1 MTWAAGVRREIISDR
16 ARSSSSTPDG
26 ASGVWGGDLPHLRWG
41 RAGPRL
47 QTLRA
52 AMGWTRV
59 LECACVWRPA
69 TPRCQ
74 GAARDPLGALWHR
87 PCVDRLSLHPPH
99 LHARHHQ
106 QQHRT
111 APHYEHLRHRSAPH
125 RARASIGRRGRLSL
139 HSSYIKR
146 PRSSSL
152 QGASVCAPTDRPQ
165 RTSLQRQRRRR
176 PRVGHRHAPEGEKEN
191 PRLARNGSE
200 ERTKGKESAR
210 LKRGRPAAPRP
221 RRPRRVSGRRDGGAA
236 PFSRCTRR
244 RRSGTPR

>member
-16 ARSSSSTPDG
+16 ARSSSSTPDP
-26 ASGVWGGDLPHLRWG
+26 APLGG
-41 RAGPRL
+41 
-47 QTLRA
+47 
-52 AMGWTRV
+52 
-59 LECACVWRPA
+59 RPA
-69 TPRCQ
+69 TPALGPRWTTLADASCCHGLDTCAGVRLCVATGDPSLSRRGPGPPRCAVAQ
-74 GAARDPLGALWHR
+74 ALCG
-87 PCVDRLSLHPPH
+87 PPLSLHPP
-99 LHARHHQ
+99 HQ

-200 ERTKGKESAR
+200 
-210 LKRGRPAAPRP
+210 
-221 RRPRRVSGRRDGGAA
+221 
-236 PFSRCTRR
+236 
-244 RRSGTPR
+244 

>member
-26 ASGVWGGDLPHLRWG
+26 AWRPGDLPHLRWG

-87 PCVDRLSLHPPH
+87 PCVWTST
-99 LHARHHQ
+99 
-106 QQHRT
+106 HRT

-152 QGASVCAPTDRPQ
+152 QGASVCMHPQTGHSAQASNASGAGGPEWVTDTRPKERRKTPDWPEMGLRRERKEKNPLGSRGVGQ
-165 RTSLQRQRRRR
+165 R
-176 PRVGHRHAPEGEKEN
+176 PPARV
-191 PRLARNGSE
+191 ARD
-200 ERTKGKESAR
+200 
-210 LKRGRPAAPRP
+210 
-221 RRPRRVSGRRDGGAA
+221 V
-236 PFSRCTRR
+236 
-244 RRSGTPR
+244 

>member
-16 ARSSSSTPDG
+16 ARSSSSTDLTALG
-26 ASGVWGGDLPHLRWG
+26 AWGRPATPVRWG

-87 PCVDRLSLHPPH
+87 PCVWTST
-99 LHARHHQ
+99 
-106 QQHRT
+106 HRT

>member
-26 ASGVWGGDLPHLRWG
+26 ASGGATCH
-41 RAGPRL
+41 
-47 QTLRA
+47 T
-52 AMGWTRV
+52 
-59 LECACVWRPA
+59 CA
-69 TPRCQ
+69 
-74 GAARDPLGALWHR
+74 GAALDHACRRFVLPWAGHVCWSAPVCGDRRPLAVKARPGTPSVRCGTGPVWTASLSTHR
-87 PCVDRLSLHPPH
+87 TT
-99 LHARHHQ
+99 HQ

>member
-16 ARSSSSTPDG
+16 ARSSSSTDLTALG
-26 ASGVWGGDLPHLRWG
+26 AWGRPATPVRWG

-87 PCVDRLSLHPPH
+87 PCVDLHPPH
-99 LHARHHQ
+99 R
-106 QQHRT
+106 
-111 APHYEHLRHRSAPH
+111 APL
-125 RARASIGRRGRLSL
+125 RASTPPQRPTPGAGLYRAQRAALFTLIIHKKATIIKPSRRERV
-139 HSSYIKR
+139 Y
-146 PRSSSL
+146 
-152 QGASVCAPTDRPQ
+152 APTDRPQ

>member
-1 MTWAAGVRREIISDR
+1 MTWAAGV
-16 ARSSSSTPDG
+16 ARNYFRSCSTLELDT
-26 ASGVWGGDLPHLRWG
+26 SHLTDL
-41 RAGPRL
+41 
-47 QTLRA
+47 
-52 AMGWTRV
+52 
-59 LECACVWRPA
+59 WRPA
-69 TPRCQ
+69 TCAGAALDHACRRFVLPWAGHVCWSAVCGDRRPLAVKARPGPPPRC
-74 GAARDPLGALWHR
+74 ALWRTHR
-87 PCVDRLSLHPPH
+87 PRLGGELVCGRPP
-99 LHARHHQ
+99 
-106 QQHRT
+106 
-111 APHYEHLRHRSAPH
+111 APL
-125 RARASIGRRGRLSL
+125 RASTPPQRRTPGLYRAQRAALFTL
-139 HSSYIKR
+139 IIHKKATIIKAR
-146 PRSSSL
+146 TTS
-152 QGASVCAPTDRPQ
+152 ASVCAPTETGHSGQ